1 MRVLVTG
8 GTGVVGASAV
18 TTLLQRGHS
27 VRLVSRHAAEDVEQ
41 WSQGVHAWPGDVAS
55 AASLADAADG
65 CDAVL
70 HLVGIV
76 EERPPETTFARVN
89 VEGTRNILRE
99 AERAGVPRFVYV
111 SSLGCERGNSEYHR
125 SKKAGE
131 ELARAF
137 AGDWRIVRPGAVYG
151 PGDEHLAVLLRM
163 MRTLPA
169 IPVIG
174 DGEQRFQPIWHV
186 DLAEALAVV
195 VERDDLARR
204 SLDVAGRELTS
215 QNDLIDRMRRITGR
229 SPVAVP
235 VPEIATSLGLQALDL
250 LGLDVPFNEE
260 QLAMLRDAIVIPD
273 DSRNALVD
281 ELGIE
286 PTPLDRGL
294 ELLAD
299 AQPEAL
305 PPAGV
310 GALHRKRVW
319 ADIAGSPFDGESLYA
334 LVRTRFA
341 ELMPRLVETDAE
353 PHTAARVVEGET
365 LTLGLPLRGH
375 VQVRV
380 AEVAAR
386 SFTLVTVEG
395 HPLAGAVRFL
405 VEERGGALR
414 FEIQVYSRAAGV
426 VDFLLMRA
434 LGDRVQDATWM
445 QLARNVVEASRG
457 QSDAPQRME
466 EALDEEQA
474 RRIEE
479 WLRGLVMARRR
490 DEAGV

>member
-18 TTLLQRGHS
+18 TALLQRGHT
-27 VRLVSRHAAEDVEQ
+27 VRLLSRHAAEDVEQ

-55 AASLADAADG
+55 AATIAGAADG

-70 HLVGIV
+70 HLVAIV
-76 EERPPETTFARVN
+76 EEHPPESTFARVN
-89 VEGTRNILRE
+89 VEGTRNLLRE
-99 AERAGVPRFVYV
+99 ADRAGVRRFVFV
-111 SSLGCERGNSEYHR
+111 SSLGCERGNSAYHR
-125 SKKAGE
+125 SKKEAE
-131 ELARAF
+131 ELVRGF

-174 DGEQRFQPIWHV
+174 NGEQRFQPIWHG
-186 DLAEALAVV
+186 DLAEALVV
-195 VERDDLARR
+195 IVERDDLSRR
-204 SLDVAGRELTS
+204 TLDVAGRELTS
-215 QNDLIDRMRRITGR
+215 QNDLIERMRRLTGR
-229 SPVAVP
+229 SPAAIP
-235 VPEIATSLGLQALDL
+235 VPELATSLGLKALDL
-250 LGLDVPFNEE
+250 LGIDVPFNEE
-260 QLAMLRDAIVIPD
+260 QLTMLRDGIAIPD
-273 DSRNALVD
+273 DSRNALID
-281 ELGIE
+281 DLGVE

-299 AQPEAL
+299 VQPETL
-305 PPAGV
+305 PSEGF
-310 GALHRKRVW
+310 GALHRKRFW
-319 ADIAGSPFDGESLYA
+319 AEIADSPFDADALFS
-334 LVRTRFA
+334 LVRTRFS
-341 ELMPRLVETDAE
+341 ELMPRIVETDAE
-353 PHTAARVVEGET
+353 PDTATRVVEGET

-380 AEVAAR
+380 AEVADR

-414 FEIQVYSRAAGV
+414 FEVQVYSRAAGV

-434 LGDRVQDATWM
+434 LGDRIQEANWVQ
-445 QLARNVVEASRG
+445 LVRNVVEESRG
-457 QSDAPQRME
+457 RSDGPERAE
-466 EALDEEQA
+466 ESLDEEQA
-474 RRIEE
+474 SRVEE

>member
-18 TTLLQRGHS
+18 TALLQRGHT
-27 VRLVSRHAAEDVEQ
+27 VRLLSRHAAEDVEQ

-55 AASLADAADG
+55 AATIAGAADG

-70 HLVGIV
+70 HLVAIV
-76 EERPPETTFARVN
+76 DEHPPESTFARVN
-89 VEGTRNILRE
+89 VDGTRHILRE
-99 AERAGVPRFVYV
+99 AERAGVQRFVFV
-111 SSLGCERGNSEYHR
+111 SSLGCERGNSAYHR
-125 SKKAGE
+125 SKQEAE
-131 ELARAF
+131 ALVRAF
-137 AGDWRIVRPGAVYG
+137 AGDWRILRPGAVYG

-169 IPVIG
+169 IPVVG
-174 DGEQRFQPIWHV
+174 DGEQRFQPIWHE
-186 DLAEALAVV
+186 DLAEALVVV
-195 VERDDLARR
+195 VERDDLSRR
-204 SLDVAGRELTS
+204 TLDVAGRELTS
-215 QNDLIDRMRRITGR
+215 QNDLIERMRHLTGR
-229 SPVAVP
+229 SPAAIP
-235 VPEIATSLGLQALDL
+235 VPELATSLGLKALDV
-250 LGLDVPFNEE
+250 LGIDVPFNEE
-260 QLAMLRDAIVIPD
+260 QLTMLRDGIVIPD

-281 ELGIE
+281 DLGID

-299 AQPEAL
+299 VQPETL
-305 PPAGV
+305 PSEGF
-310 GALHRKRVW
+310 GALHRKRFW
-319 ADIAGSPFDGESLYA
+319 ADVADSPLAAESLFS

-341 ELMPRLVETDAE
+341 ELMPRIVETAAE
-353 PHTAARVVEGET
+353 PDAATRVVEGET

-380 AEVAAR
+380 AEVADR

-414 FEIQVYSRAAGV
+414 FEVQVYSRAAGV

-434 LGDRVQDATWM
+434 LGDRIQDANWL
-445 QLARNVVEASRG
+445 QLVRNVVEASRG
-457 QSDAPQRME
+457 RSDGAQRAE
-466 EALDEEQA
+466 ESLDEEQA
-474 RRIEE
+474 SRVEE

>member
-8 GTGVVGASAV
+8 GTGVVGTSAV
-18 TTLLQRGHS
+18 TALLQRGHS
-27 VRLVSRHAAEDVEQ
+27 VRLLSRHATDDAEQ
-41 WSQGVHAWPGDVAS
+41 WSQGVHAWPGDVAI
-55 AASLADAADG
+55 APSLTGAADG

-70 HLVGIV
+70 HLVAIV
-76 EERPPETTFARVN
+76 EEHPPESTFARVN

-99 AERAGVPRFVYV
+99 AARAGVRRFVYV
-111 SSLGCERGNSEYHR
+111 SSLGCDRGSSEYHK
-125 SKKAGE
+125 SKREGE
-131 ELARAF
+131 RLVREF
-137 AGDWRIVRPGAVYG
+137 AGDWRIVRPGPVYG

-174 DGEQRFQPIWHV
+174 DGSQRFQPIWHE
-186 DLAEALAVV
+186 DLAEALAATT
-195 VERDDLARR
+195 ERDDLARR

-229 SPVAVP
+229 SPATIP
-235 VPEIATSLGLQALDL
+235 VPELATQLGLGALDM
-250 LGLDVPFNEE
+250 LGVDVPFSDE
-260 QLAMLRDAIVIPD
+260 QLAMLRDRIVIPD
-273 DSRNALVD
+273 DSRNALLD
-281 ELGIE
+281 DLGID

-299 AQPEAL
+299 VQPEAL
-305 PPAGV
+305 PSAGV
-310 GALHRKRVW
+310 GALHRKRFW
-319 ADIAGSPFDGESLYA
+319 AEIASSPFDADSLFS
-334 LVRTRFA
+334 LVRTRFG

-353 PHTAARVVEGET
+353 PAAPARVVEGET

-380 AEVAAR
+380 AEVAER
-386 SFTLVTVEG
+386 SFTLVTVAG

-414 FEIQVYSRAAGV
+414 FELQVYSRAAGV
-426 VDFLLMRA
+426 VDLLLMRA
-434 LGDRVQDATWM
+434 LGDRLQDANWL
-445 QLARNVVEASRG
+445 QLVRNVVAASRG
-457 QSDAPQRME
+457 QSGAPERSE
-466 EALDEEQA
+466 ERLDDEQA
-474 RRIEE
+474 RRVEE